1 MATVADITRCAWIP
15 VQDFRDYLVSGD
27 DLDPVTHRHQI
38 GSMVQC
44 NHCKAFVW
52 IQESLSRAPRHS
64 NPLFSICYQ
73 HGEVNLPPIRTTPGV
88 LELIAGETNDS
99 RTFRSKIR
107 SYNSALSFTSMGVN
121 VDRELANGR
130 EGVYMRPCL
139 RNCGS

>member
-1 MATVADITRCAWIP
+1 
-15 VQDFRDYLVSGD
+15 
-27 DLDPVTHRHQI
+27 HRI

-52 IQESLSRAPRHS
+52 IQESLKSSKAS
-64 NPLFSICYQ
+64 NPLFSICCQ
-73 HGEVNLPPIRTTPGV
+73 HGEVNLPPIRTAPGL

-107 SYNSALSFTSMGVN
+107 LYNSALSFTSMGVN

-130 EGVYMRPCL
+130 EGVYTFRV
-139 RNCGS
+139 CGTVVHKIGSLLPPENGKAKFAQIY